1 MVFISA
7 GYYLDIVICLVS
19 LFLLHLNLICMSN
32 KNTKVGFRIHEFFFL
47 TMRAFLVVSILL
59 HVMVTELFIS
69 RLTCD
74 HPYFCGA
81 DFK

>member
-1 MVFISA
+1 
-7 GYYLDIVICLVS
+7 
-19 LFLLHLNLICMSN
+19 MSN